1 MLGGNVDNA
10 GAIAKFGF
18 EDQNNSSEN
27 HIRKGKVFFCKFIKK
42 KKKNKDGVLT

>member
-18 EDQNNSSEN
+18 EDQNNSLEN
-27 HIRKGKVFFCKFIKK
+27 HIRKGKVFFLQIHKK
-42 KKKNKDGVLT
+42 K